1 MKEWGS
7 RVAPVGQNLDQEAVN
22 ELGGGQPHDLL
33 AVAGFDA
40 VILLTEGMGLGIGAD
55 QAMVLD
61 HHPTGIAAQA
71 SPHGLGAAEGRYGVN
86 Q

>member
-1 MKEWGS
+1 M
-7 RVAPVGQNLDQEAVN
+7 APVGQNLGQEAAD
-22 ELGGGQPHDLL
+22 EFGGGQPHDPL

-61 HHPTGIAAQA
+61 RHPMGIAAQA